1 MIANR
6 RVAFTVVGID
16 SAPELTGWA
25 TIDDGRILRRG
36 ASPIRCA
43 ADVED
48 VADQALVYGADLVV
62 VEGVYIGPNGDT
74 ALQLAE
80 LVGAWKQTFGL
91 RGRPV
96 RTVLASEWQREILGC
111 SPRAKREERKSMSV
125 AWVERNFGG
134 VKVGHDIADAV
145 CLAVWGA
152 RQLEREALARA
163 GTASGADSGRQRE
176 PMRFGEARR

>member
-6 RVAFTVVGID
+6 RVAFTVAALD

-36 ASPIRCA
+36 ASPVRCA
-43 ADVED
+43 ADVEA
-48 VADQALVYGADLVV
+48 VADQVLALGADLVV
-62 VEGVYIGPNGDT
+62 VEGVFVGKNADT

-111 SPRAKREERKSMSV
+111 SPRAKRDERKALAV

-152 RQLEREALARA
+152 RQLEREALGRA
-163 GTASGADSGRQRE
+163 GTATGADSGHQRDLV
-176 PMRFGEARR
+176 RSGEARR